1 MASKMVTDRQKSS
14 ASVVQA
20 ATLQGAVLGAALAER
35 SVAETGVAL
44 DVSGLVNFLA
54 TTLEASTMAL
64 INADEAH
71 EQELA
76 DDPGARD
83 ARDEAA
89 RALYDDVVSARSMLT
104 AIFGDGVVDTLGF
117 FGSTSRDPVVL
128 ARQGRSVVSRLHAG
142 GLPAPRSTLVSL
154 DTTSL
159 ADQLDAKVTT
169 LEERLADVARE
180 GREAQL
186 TLTEKQRALTEHDVI
201 FSGVATTLTGLFTL
215 AGLPELAARVRPSRR
230 HAGRTEAEATGE

>member
-20 ATLQGAVLGAALAER
+20 ATQQGEVLGAALAQR
-35 SVAETGVAL
+35 SLAESGVAL
-44 DVSGLVNFLA
+44 DVSGLLNFLA
-54 TTLEASTMAL
+54 TTLETSVTTL

-71 EQELA
+71 ERELA

-89 RALYDDVVSARSMLT
+89 RSLYDDVVSARAMLT
-104 AIFGDGVVDTLGF
+104 AVYGDAVVDSLGF

-128 ARQGRSVVSRLHAG
+128 ARQGRSVVSRLRSG
-142 GLPAPRSTLVSL
+142 SLPTPRSALVTL
-154 DTTSL
+154 DTAAL
-159 ADQLDAKVTT
+159 ASQLDAKVTT

-186 TLTEKQRALTEHDVI
+186 TLTEKQRALAEHDVV

-230 HAGRTEAEATGE
+230 HAGRTEEEVTE

>member
-14 ASVVQA
+14 AAVVQA
-20 ATLQGAVLGAALAER
+20 ATQQGEVLGAALAER
-35 SVAETGVAL
+35 SVAESGVAL

-54 TTLEASTMAL
+54 LTLNTSLTTL
-64 INADEAH
+64 INADESH
-71 EQELA
+71 ERELA

-89 RALYDDVVSARSMLT
+89 RSLYDEVVSARSMLT
-104 AIFGDGVVDTLGF
+104 AVFGDAVVDSMGF

-128 ARQGRSVVSRLHAG
+128 ARQGRSVVSRLRAG
-142 GLPAPRSTLVSL
+142 GLPTPRSTLVTV
-154 DTTSL
+154 DTAGL
-159 ADQLDAKVTT
+159 ADLLDAKVTT
-169 LEERLADVARE
+169 LEERLSDVARE

-186 TLTEKQRALTEHDVI
+186 TLTEKQRALAEHDVV

-215 AGLPELAARVRPSRR
+215 AGLPELASRVRPSRR
-230 HAGRTEAEATGE
+230 QAGRTEEEEEEG